1 MIRGPRS
8 KLSWAGPVRV
18 LLCPPLFFAQRK
30 RWTAF
35 VINGF
40 FYALCLSVIVG
51 RLYDLVVGGEGSAP
65 DFETAALFWLI
76 CLAHVA
82 ATWMAERVAA
92 LAPSAGRPSSAR
104 RRFLEGII
112 IVGVGATMTLGLLA
126 NPQREPMGA

>member
-8 KLSWAGPVRV
+8 KLSWAGPVRA

-40 FYALCLSVIVG
+40 FYALCLSVIGG
-51 RLYDLVVGGEGSAP
+51 RLYDLVVGGKGPAP

-82 ATWMAERVAA
+82 ATWMAETVAA
-92 LAPSAGRPSSAR
+92 LAPSAQPGDPPR
-104 RRFLEGII
+104 
-112 IVGVGATMTLGLLA
+112 LGDVS
-126 NPQREPMGA
+126 